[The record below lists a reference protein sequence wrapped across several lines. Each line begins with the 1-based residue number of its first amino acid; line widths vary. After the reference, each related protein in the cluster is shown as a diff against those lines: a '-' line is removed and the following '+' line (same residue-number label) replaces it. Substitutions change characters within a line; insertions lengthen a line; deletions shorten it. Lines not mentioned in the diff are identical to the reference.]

1 MVTQQDFIQS
11 VDLKI
16 IPRSKAKFV
25 SVEIDRNMA
34 LEKFKYSSRSGR
46 DVFRN
51 VARKVHLDVMNVL
64 PFSYAGWLLSSL
76 FLCYSDLPAY
86 RKQSGTTLQTTRSES
101 RKKGMSARNV

>member
-46 DVFRN
+46 DVQFRN
-51 VARKVHLDVMNVL
+51 VARKVDLDVINVL
-64 PFSYAGWLLSSL
+64 PSVMQGGF
-76 FLCYSDLPAY
+76 
-86 RKQSGTTLQTTRSES
+86 
-101 RKKGMSARNV
+101 